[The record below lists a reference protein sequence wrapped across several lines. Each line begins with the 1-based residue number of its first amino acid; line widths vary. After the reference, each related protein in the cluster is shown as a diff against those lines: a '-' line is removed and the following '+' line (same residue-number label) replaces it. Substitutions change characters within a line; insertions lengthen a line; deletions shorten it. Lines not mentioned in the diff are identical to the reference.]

1 MGSWRAH
8 LDIVVNYVQIMSTDY
23 FKNTINK
30 NVNEIDYVNMS
41 VLETARLI
49 LTQSCAMSKF
59 R

>member
-1 MGSWRAH
+1 MGNWRAH
-8 LDIVVNYVQIMSTDY
+8 FDMVVNYVQIMSTDY

-30 NVNEIDYVNMS
+30 NVNDIDYVKMC

-49 LTQSCAMSKF
+49 LTQSCTKSKF

>member
-23 FKNTINK
+23 FKNTIHK
-30 NVNEIDYVNMS
+30 NVNEIDYVKMC
-41 VLETARLI
+41 VIETARLI